1 MTGIIDTHL
10 HLWDLSVGEY
20 AWLGPEHGALHRTY
34 TAEDAVR
41 TLRAAGVERAV
52 VVQAEDSVND
62 TDFLL
67 GAARDHS
74 ELAGVVGWL
83 RLDDPVTT
91 AAQLADYGAHLCG
104 VRHLVHDDPRADF
117 LELPAVRASLRLVA
131 DAGLPLDV
139 PDAWPR
145 HLYQVETLGRD
156 LPELRLVVDHLAKPP
171 RHRPEDMRSW
181 ARSLRSTAQ
190 LPHVFAKVSGL
201 QAPGEPFTVEALRP
215 VVDVALECFGPD
227 RLMWGSDWPMT
238 ANEGTYAEH
247 WQVMDSMLSELSSSE
262 RDMLVCGTAESVYR
276 LDDSRARDAPTAG
289 SEGD

>member
-1 MTGIIDTHL
+1 MTRVTDAHL
-10 HLWDLSVGEY
+10 HLWDLGVAEY

-34 TAEDAVR
+34 SAEEAAR

-52 VVQAEDSVND
+52 VVQAEDSVVD
-62 TDFLL
+62 TEFLL
-67 GAARDHS
+67 EAAREHA
-74 ELAGVVGWL
+74 EIAGVVGWV

-91 AAQLADYGAHLCG
+91 AAQVADYGPDLCG

-145 HLYQVETLGRD
+145 HLDQVRVLARD
-156 LPELRLVVDHLAKPP
+156 LPQLRVVVDHLAKPP
-171 RHRPEDMRSW
+171 RDRPEELDAW
-181 ARSLRSTAQ
+181 ARGLRAVAEH
-190 LPHVFAKVSGL
+190 PRVFAKVSGL

-215 VVDVALECFGPD
+215 VVAVALECFGAE

-238 ANEGTYAEH
+238 ANEGTYSQH
-247 WQVMDSMLSELSSSE
+247 WHVMDSLLSELSTAE
-262 RDMLVCGTAESVYR
+262 RDMLARGTAESVYR
-276 LDDSRARDAPTAG
+276 LDDSPALGVRSD
-289 SEGD
+289 DD